1 MSKKF
6 DKSNNSYYNDD
17 YDYGERL
24 HREKT
29 KKIKRG
35 KSNEFQLTDAIQ
47 QLIENDQK
55 VLAIPLEN
63 NEVDIDVGNVKSYR
77 HAIEFSYKYA

>member
-6 DKSNNSYYNDD
+6 DNRKNNEYSDE

-29 KKIKRG
+29 KKVKRG
-35 KSNEFQLTDAIQ
+35 KNRYYDDFEYQPPRR
-47 QLIENDQK
+47 E
-55 VLAIPLEN
+55 
-63 NEVDIDVGNVKSYR
+63 KSLRKHNTY
-77 HAIEFSYKYA
+77 

>member
-35 KSNEFQLTDAIQ
+35 KNRNFDDFDYVPPRKA
-47 QLIENDQK
+47 K
-55 VLAIPLEN
+55 PLRKHN
-63 NEVDIDVGNVKSYR
+63 TAY
-77 HAIEFSYKYA
+77 